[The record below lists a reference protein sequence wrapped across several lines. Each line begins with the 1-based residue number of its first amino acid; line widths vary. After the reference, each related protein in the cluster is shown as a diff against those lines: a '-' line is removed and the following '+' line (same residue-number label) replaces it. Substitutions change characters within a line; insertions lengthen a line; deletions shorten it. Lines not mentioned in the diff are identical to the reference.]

1 MTTVLYAT
9 WQQLFRHIYLKMTSV
24 SSTMIVLSNAIFFW
38 NAESLTWLL
47 TSCTRHDKVGEENWG
62 LPTHYARN
70 GGMYHHFVA
79 NGYRVA
85 KKVCLYGC
93 LFARVF
99 FSTREVCNK
108 SCWKLRRSGPPWDR
122 VRLCNLRSM
131 TVGVVDPALNDSGR
145 SFGVS
150 DRSFW
155 GCCWT
160 LLCLTFRNNG
170 RFFWRRAK

>member
-1 MTTVLYAT
+1 MKITIIIL
-9 WQQLFRHIYLKMTSV
+9 QRCFFCEIHFL
-24 SSTMIVLSNAIFFW
+24 SSTLFGKYRYCFVNSFCPYLWLQFCMQPDSNCSDTYIWRWRVSLQPWLFYQMPFFW

-85 KKVCLYGC
+85 KKVFLYGC

-131 TVGVVDPALNDSGR
+131 TQ
-145 SFGVS
+145 
-150 DRSFW
+150 
-155 GCCWT
+155 
-160 LLCLTFRNNG
+160 
-170 RFFWRRAK
+170 

>member
-1 MTTVLYAT
+1 MQPDSNCSVSVQTQIFEDDKCLFNHDCFIKCHFLKCWVIDLTSDELHQT
-9 WQQLFRHIYLKMTSV
+9 WQSRWRKLRPANTF
-24 SSTMIVLSNAIFFW
+24 
-38 NAESLTWLL
+38 
-47 TSCTRHDKVGEENWG
+47 
-62 LPTHYARN
+62 ARN

-108 SCWKLRRSGPPWDR
+108 SCWKLRRSGPPWDQ

-131 TVGVVDPALNDSGR
+131 TVGVADPALNDSGW

-155 GCCWT
+155 GWT

-170 RFFWRRAK
+170 RFFLEAC

>member
-24 SSTMIVLSNAIFFW
+24 SSTMIVLSNAIFLKCW
-38 NAESLTWLL
+38 VIDL
-47 TSCTRHDKVGEENWG
+47 TSDELHQTWQSRWRKLRPAN
-62 LPTHYARN
+62 TFARN

-85 KKVCLYGC
+85 KRVCLYGC

-131 TVGVVDPALNDSGR
+131 TVGVEDPALNDSGW

-155 GCCWT
+155 GWT

-170 RFFWRRAK
+170 RFFLEAC